1 VFANGAFP
9 SVSQLLADPAD
20 ADHLVLRSTFGVL
33 VSRDRGTTWDWICE
47 AGMGYADLEP
57 PMALMPGG
65 AILLAIPQGVSR
77 GDPSGCDFE
86 PAKGIDANVV
96 DLTRIPEEPG
106 SALAVSIAGTV
117 SQLWKSSD
125 DGVSFAPLG
134 PPLDGL
140 IAATV
145 DSAPSDSKVVYVSGI
160 DGTRGV
166 LLRSSDQGHTF
177 ESFPVPDTSTG
188 RRPYIAAVAPQDAD
202 TVYVRLIG
210 VQGELE
216 VTHDGGKSFTTV
228 LQTSAPVQG
237 FALSPDGTSI
247 LASNSYDGTFRASTG
262 DEQFEK
268 VACTGRTCL
277 SWSDS
282 GLFGCGDDV
291 VDGYLIGQSEDRGT
305 TFQGALDLSCI
316 RGPVQCDATTTV
328 GAVCENVWPLVQAQ
342 IGALECAPK
351 EVAPYTGCFAS
362 GAGGQSDDTGVG
374 GSSSGG
380 VSGRGTGGTNNEN
393 GGTTPAPGPSGC
405 DCRAATTHGEHS
417 SFAFGLGLGF
427 VWVARRRRNRS
438 A

>member
-1 VFANGAFP
+1 
-9 SVSQLLADPAD
+9 
-20 ADHLVLRSTFGVL
+20 
-33 VSRDRGTTWDWICE
+33 VSRDGGTSWDWICE

-77 GDPSGCDFE
+77 GDPSGCEFE
-86 PAKGIDANVV
+86 LAKGIDANVV
-96 DLTRIPEEPG
+96 DLTRIPDEPG

-125 DGVSFAPLG
+125 DGVSFAPVG
-134 PPLDGL
+134 SPLDGL

-145 DSAPSDSKVVYVSGI
+145 DSAPSNSKVVYVSGI

-166 LLRSSDQGHTF
+166 LLRSSDQGQSF

-188 RRPYIAAVAPQDAD
+188 RRPYIAAVDPHDDD

-228 LQTSAPVQG
+228 LQTAVPIQG
-237 FALSPDGTSI
+237 FALSPDGTTV
-247 LASNSYDGTFRASTG
+247 LASNSYDGTFRASTA
-262 DEQFEK
+262 DYAFEK

-291 VDGYLIGQSEDRGT
+291 VDGYIVGQSQDRGT

-316 RGPVQCDATTTV
+316 RGPVQCDGATTV
-328 GAVCENVWPLVQAQ
+328 GGVCDNAWTLVQAQ
-342 IGALECAPK
+342 LGALECVPK
-351 EVAPYTGCFAS
+351 DVAPYTGCFTG
-362 GAGGQSDDTGVG
+362 GAGGQADDNGAG
-374 GSSSGG
+374 GSSFGAAPNAGG
-380 VSGRGTGGTNNEN
+380 KSSGTGAASPSPSPA
-393 GGTTPAPGPSGC
+393 GGC
-405 DCRAATTHGEHS
+405 HCRTVPTQDGRAW
-417 SFAFGLGLGF
+417 LGLGVGLGIAGF
-427 VWVARRRRNRS
+427 ARRRRNRS
-438 A
+438 G